1 MRRLAGQGCSCS
13 RASGVVEDRWEEDA
27 HCRVG
32 RKEEGGDSKERG
44 WEDRVTQIKHRRLL
58 ETHGGLLPF

>member
-1 MRRLAGQGCSCS
+1 M
-13 RASGVVEDRWEEDA
+13 VEDRWEEDA